1 LFVVR
6 CFPEK
11 QNEKHKIERETTL
24 KKKKLETLNYF
35 LLLFFHGVT
44 RARTKAPK
52 SSRRER
58 EREREINRRHHEGS
72 RRRNAV
78 SADADVRVF
87 SVFFFVVGISAEEE

>member
-1 LFVVR
+1 LFSR
-6 CFPEK
+6 KTKREA
-11 QNEKHKIERETTL
+11 QNRERNDFE
-24 KKKKLETLNYF
+24 KKKLETLNYF

>member
-58 EREREINRRHHEGS
+58 EREINRRHHEGS